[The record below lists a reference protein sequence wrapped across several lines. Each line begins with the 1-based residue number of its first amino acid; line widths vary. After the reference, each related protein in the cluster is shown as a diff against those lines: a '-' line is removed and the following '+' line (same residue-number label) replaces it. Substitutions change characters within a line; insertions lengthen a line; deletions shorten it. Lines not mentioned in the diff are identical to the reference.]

1 MANDADRGRLERRP
15 NQTLSPDSALGGRH
29 CSRGNAYGTAMI
41 VRKGE
46 SGNSPCRGRQA
57 GGNPVGGEGLAIRA
71 IAFKFA
77 FAPQLSVLNRNDAAH
92 SAEHLA
98 IGSSEPAV
106 AILCEA
112 TTQFTIRYCRT
123 TARIYASQCP
133 NYNAT
138 ALVWL
143 SHHLTG
149 HYLLITRGCGQD
161 ALPGQRH
168 PSHANHRFVLS
179 DRLLAAIVLLMGRH
193 G

>member
-1 MANDADRGRLERRP
+1 VLFQRTLFAAVETCDCGRMANDADCGRLERRP

-29 CSRGNAYGTAMI
+29 YSRGNAYGTAMI

-57 GGNPVGGEGLAIRA
+57 GGTSLEVR
-71 IAFKFA
+71 
-77 FAPQLSVLNRNDAAH
+77 
-92 SAEHLA
+92 
-98 IGSSEPAV
+98 
-106 AILCEA
+106 
-112 TTQFTIRYCRT
+112 
-123 TARIYASQCP
+123 
-133 NYNAT
+133 
-138 ALVWL
+138 VWL

-193 G
+193 GRPVTVIFTVVALPALSCCSAAIISR